1 MVLELL
7 GRVLLAEGR
16 DLVEVHLEV
25 VRHLLR
31 EGVLRRGILADL
43 EESDLAFFVLTFFS
57 NFWPIFGK
65 LSEAR
70 SRLY

>member
-43 EESDLAFFVLTFFS
+43 EESDLAFSLF
-57 NFWPIFGK
+57 
-65 LSEAR
+65 
-70 SRLY
+70 